1 MQPRNLSGQLQ
12 EWSAP
17 PRKRTI
23 EEAVLRVGE
32 TWENDKFR
40 VHRYASSLVVTDL
53 TNAGKRGKKVD
64 EFALYG
70 LDMRLLPQE
79 GIVDEIMM
87 LVQRGDGWNRILQ
100 AAKEAEVLGAGLEVR
115 SPRGIDVLPGGTKP
129 VELKTPSLWI
139 RSDPKDFLVR
149 DLRDTINEPTLIP
162 PTSGAKTA
170 ATKFYA
176 WIKDNQDK
184 IKSLDFRGIQ
194 KAMSSAGI
202 GYHYYLAM
210 D

>member
-12 EWSAP
+12 EWSLG

-23 EEAVLRVGE
+23 EEAVLRIGE

-70 LDMRLLPQE
+70 LDMKLLPQE

-87 LVQRGDGWNRILQ
+87 LVQRGDSWKRVLQ
-100 AAKEAEVLGAGLEVR
+100 AAEEAHALGAGLEVR
-115 SPRGIDVLPGGTKP
+115 SPRGVDVLPGGTKP
-129 VELKTPSLWI
+129 LELKTPNLYI
-139 RSDPKDFLVR
+139 TADPKTFMVR
-149 DLRDTINEPTLIP
+149 DLKDTNNEPTAIP
-162 PTSGAKTA
+162 PMSGGKTA
-170 ATKFYA
+170 AAKFYA
-176 WIKDNQDK
+176 WLKTNQDRV
-184 IKSLDFRGIQ
+184 KSLDYRGIL

-202 GYHYYLAM
+202 GYHDYLAM

>member
-12 EWSAP
+12 EWSAG

-23 EEAVLRVGE
+23 EEAVLRIGE

-53 TNAGKRGKKVD
+53 TNAGKKGKKVD

-70 LDMRLLPQE
+70 LDMKLLPQE

-87 LVQRGDGWNRILQ
+87 LVQRGDGWARVLK
-100 AAKEAEVLGAGLEVR
+100 AAQEAAALGAGLDIR
-115 SPRGIDVLPGGTKP
+115 TPRGVDVLPGGTKP
-129 VELKTPSLWI
+129 VELKTPSLYI
-139 RSDPKDFLVR
+139 TADPKSFTVK
-149 DLRDTINEPTLIP
+149 DLKDMNNEPTLIP
-162 PTSGAKTA
+162 PMSAGKTA
-170 ATKFYA
+170 ASKFYA

-184 IKSLDFRGIQ
+184 VKTLDFRGIQ

-202 GYHYYLAM
+202 GYHYFLAM